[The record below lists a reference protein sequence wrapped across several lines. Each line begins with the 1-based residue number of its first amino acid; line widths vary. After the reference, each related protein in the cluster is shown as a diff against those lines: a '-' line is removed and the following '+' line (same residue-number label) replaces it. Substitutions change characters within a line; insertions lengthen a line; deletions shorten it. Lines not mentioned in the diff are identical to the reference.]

1 MACSTLARAR
11 HRSPHPS
18 CVPCA
23 RSPAYQVLNALFYA
37 SWALFRL
44 FVFPA
49 LTLMYYAEYVTCRVP
64 LLCLSY
70 FLVL

>member
-1 MACSTLARAR
+1 VACSTLVCAR

-23 RSPAYQVLNALFYA
+23 RSPAYRVLNALFYA

-49 LTLMYYAEYVTCRVP
+49 LTLMYFAEYVTYRLP
-64 LLCLSY
+64 LLCPSY
-70 FLVL
+70 LPVF

>member
-1 MACSTLARAR
+1 
-11 HRSPHPS
+11 
-18 CVPCA
+18 
-23 RSPAYQVLNALFYA
+23 VLNALFYA

-64 LLCLSY
+64 LLCPSY